1 MSLDAFYRHV
11 GMLLV
16 LLYVAF
22 AVYLLSMSL
31 DLFYVE

>member
-1 MSLDAFYRHV
+1 MSLDTVYRRV
-11 GMLLV
+11 GLLLV